1 MDNTPLKSGRIGS
14 LIGLQKKTLNLPE
27 LMRSELK
34 KPLGNLLIGLPN
46 VTVNLLRVFTQKGP
60 PYFAVV
66 GDFTSKNI
74 LDAGLEPDLVI
85 VDNRVMRSKVPPLDF
100 GDRQKITLVNQ
111 AGTVNSNVWNILWE
125 AVSLKSRVSITV
137 EGEEDL
143 LVLPLISLTPI
154 GSLIVYGQPRE
165 GMVVVE
171 VTKKK
176 KEWVKGFLSRM
187 EEN

>member
-1 MDNTPLKSGRIGS
+1 MS
-14 LIGLQKKTLNLPE
+14 LEKNALYLPE
-27 LMRSELK
+27 SMRAELK
-34 KPLGNLLIGLPN
+34 KPLGKLLKGLPN
-46 VTVNLLRVFTQKGP
+46 ETVNILRRDLKQQKP

-74 LDAGLEPDLVI
+74 LDAGLEPDLVV
-85 VDNRVMRSKVPPLDF
+85 VDNRVMRSEVPPLDF
-100 GDRQKITLVNQ
+100 GERQKITAINQ
-111 AGTVNSNVWNILWE
+111 AGTIDPSAWIALGE
-125 AVSLKSRVSITV
+125 AVILKSRLSVIV

-171 VTKKK
+171 VTKEIKG
-176 KEWVKGFLSRM
+176 WVEDFLSRM
-187 EEN
+187 EER